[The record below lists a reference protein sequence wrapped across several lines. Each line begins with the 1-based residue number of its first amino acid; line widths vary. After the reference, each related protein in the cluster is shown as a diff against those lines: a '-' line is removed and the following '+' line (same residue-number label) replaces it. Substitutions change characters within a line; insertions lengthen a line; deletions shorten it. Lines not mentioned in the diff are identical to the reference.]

1 MKKIFKKD
9 LDSLIY
15 MTRKHE
21 DWCIDLMGDAY
32 YNHTF
37 SISDA
42 LKLLEKDFFLLGS
55 SPNIMTDFRWY
66 KSLSNNYEEYNN
78 YFYQKFNKIKHS
90 FLDYRTNISERSTI
104 DNDELSTLCKEFIK
118 IVKTI
123 EK

>member
-1 MKKIFKKD
+1 MRKRDEIRTLFNNFAEYLEKYD

-21 DWCIDLMGDAY
+21 DWCIDLMCDAY

-78 YFYQKFNKIKHS
+78 YFYQKFM
-90 FLDYRTNISERSTI
+90 F
-104 DNDELSTLCKEFIK
+104 
-118 IVKTI
+118 
-123 EK
+123 